1 LSATVIPL
9 LTNPV
14 LALFLL
20 LLLVNFCC
28 LLWLLWLLS
37 MLPLVRLLLL
47 LLLLLLL
54 EGEAVGTGSLEA
66 KLCLELPPT
75 EDSDRVTGW
84 LDANDVSWGKLKSPK

>member
-1 LSATVIPL
+1 
-9 LTNPV
+9 
-14 LALFLL
+14 LALFL

-28 LLWLLWLLS
+28 LLWLLS
-37 MLPLVRLLLL
+37 MLPLVRL

-84 LDANDVSWGKLKSPK
+84 LDANDVSWGECK